1 MMGPTGLKLR
11 TLVIGV
17 GLIGAGVLVGGL
29 IGPGFRDAVRDE
41 FPGAG
46 SPNSGPAE
54 FAIADEV
61 ASSTLPPQNTAVAAG
76 VFGPASRDRTQPIPE
91 FMPAADSSRTFVGYI
106 RWLEVQAA
114 EAEAARGAV
123 EYNDAAPSSL
133 LAPMAMPELRMAVY
147 NRDGVRIGALVNG
160 TYLPG
165 DLLPT
170 PGEGAPV
177 SPPEQLPAEQPTTPP
192 TASTT

>member
-1 MMGPTGLKLR
+1 
-11 TLVIGV
+11 
-17 GLIGAGVLVGGL
+17 
-29 IGPGFRDAVRDE
+29 
-41 FPGAG
+41 
-46 SPNSGPAE
+46 
-54 FAIADEV
+54 
-61 ASSTLPPQNTAVAAG
+61 
-76 VFGPASRDRTQPIPE
+76 
-91 FMPAADSSRTFVGYI
+91 MPAADSSGTFVGYI

-123 EYNDAAPSSL
+123 EYNDAVPSSL

-147 NRDGVRIGALVNG
+147 NREGVRIGALVNG

-177 SPPEQLPAEQPTTPP
+177 SPPEQLPAEHPTTPP
-192 TASTT
+192 TASTP